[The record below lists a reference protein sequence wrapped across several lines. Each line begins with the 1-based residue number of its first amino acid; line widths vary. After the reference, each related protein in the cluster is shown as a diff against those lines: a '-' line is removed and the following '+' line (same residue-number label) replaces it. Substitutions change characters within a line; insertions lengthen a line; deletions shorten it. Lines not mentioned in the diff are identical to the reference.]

1 MTTVS
6 RDRFMRSV
14 QYRAFDELPK
24 EIQDALN
31 YSNMGVSSQDIVYLH
46 GLYINRKKTVNEIG
60 RMIDEKDAWATVTNQ
75 WVKSNG

>member
-6 RDRFMRSV
+6 TDHSMRSV

-31 YSNMGVSSQDIVYLH
+31 YSNMGFSSQDIVYLH
-46 GLYINRKKTVNEIG
+46 ELYINRKKTVNEIV

>member
-6 RDRFMRSV
+6 RDRSMRSV

-31 YSNMGVSSQDIVYLH
+31 YSNLGFSSQDILYIH
-46 GLYINRKKTVNEIG
+46 GLFINRKKTVDEIV
-60 RMIDEKDAWATVTNQ
+60 RMIGEKDAWATLTTE
-75 WVKSNG
+75 WVRSNG